1 MKIKEIRR
9 KIISMILPI
18 TIENILQMT
27 AGLISMA
34 MIGRIDEISISAIGI
49 SNRII
54 QFIWALFK
62 GIATGVTILVAQYF
76 GAKNTEKLNKT
87 ILQGIISST
96 LLSLLFFILVF
107 LNSKT
112 LLLIFNPK
120 PTLLSS
126 ASLYLNI
133 TSFSIPFIVL
143 MLLTAGIFQ
152 GMGNAKTPMYVTFSM
167 NILNI
172 IFSYLLIFG
181 KFGFPKL
188 GLVGAGISY
197 VTSYILASLL
207 GLFLLIKKNKLFNF
221 KPSFE
226 ANLIKKI
233 YFLGIP
239 SSFESISWQ
248 VAAIILTRLI
258 LSFGETALAAYQVG
272 LQAESISYMPAIGFG
287 VAATSFIG
295 QAIGAKNIEDAKLY
309 FKEILKGSILIT
321 SISTILLV
329 FFPKQIMGLL
339 TNSKNIIEIG
349 ALYLFIMGL
358 VQVPQNMSMVF
369 LGALRGA
376 GFTQVTMLIAL
387 IGLWGIRIPG
397 VILVSKYLK
406 LGIIY
411 IWIVMALDLLV
422 RFILSI
428 ILYKS
433 KDIYTKDV
441 KDL

>member
-62 GIATGVTILVAQYF
+62 GIATGVTILVAQSF
-76 GAKNTEKLNKT
+76 GAKNIEKLNKT
-87 ILQGIISST
+87 ILQGIISSI

-126 ASLYLNI
+126 ASLYLKI

-152 GMGNAKTPMYVTFSM
+152 GMGNAKTHMYVTFSM

-197 VTSYILASLL
+197 VTSYILSSLL

-221 KPSFE
+221 KLSFE
-226 ANLIKKI
+226 ANLIKRI
-233 YFLGIP
+233 YFLGTP

-295 QAIGAKNIEDAKLY
+295 QAIGAKNIEDAKIY

>member
-87 ILQGIISST
+87 ILQGIISSI

-107 LNSKT
+107 FNSKA

-126 ASLYLNI
+126 ANLYLKI

-181 KFGFPKL
+181 KFRFPKL

-226 ANLIKKI
+226 ANLIKRI
-233 YFLGIP
+233 YFLGTP

-295 QAIGAKNIEDAKLY
+295 QAIGAKNIEDAKIY

-433 KDIYTKDV
+433 KDIYTKDD

>member
-62 GIATGVTILVAQYF
+62 GISTGVTILVAQSF
-76 GAKNTEKLNKT
+76 GAKNSERLNKT
-87 ILQGIISST
+87 IIQGIISSVS
-96 LLSLLFFILVF
+96 LSILFFVLVF
-107 LNSKT
+107 FNSNK
-112 LLLIFNPK
+112 LLLIFNPR
-120 PTLLSS
+120 PSLLAS
-126 ASLYLNI
+126 ANLYLKI

-188 GLVGAGISY
+188 GLIGAGISY
-197 VTSYILASLL
+197 VTSYILASLF
-207 GLFLLIKKNKLFNF
+207 GIFLLIKKNRLFNI
-221 KPSFE
+221 KLSFE
-226 ANLIKKI
+226 KNLIKRI
-233 YFLGIP
+233 YILGIP

-295 QAIGAKNIEDAKLY
+295 QAVGARNIEDAKIY

-321 SISTILLV
+321 SISTALLV
-329 FFPKQIMGLL
+329 FFPKQIMALL

-358 VQVPQNMSMVF
+358 VQIPQNISMVF

-376 GFTQVTMLIAL
+376 GYTQITMIIAL

-397 VILVSKYLK
+397 VILVSKYFK

-428 ILYKS
+428 ILYRLKN
-433 KDIYTKDV
+433 IYTKDV